1 MTRFRRI
8 RPEQQIVRDS
18 ELLKSVEKCDV
29 AVAGCGL
36 GGLTAAAAF
45 GTAGFRVCCFDVRP
59 AGARAEAV
67 QDDGRTTAVFDQA
80 QILLGSVG
88 AWDALE
94 PVSAPL
100 RTMRIV
106 SAADSDGGRI
116 VEREFHAEDW
126 SKSAFGWCVPNARL
140 VSALWEKIEELPNVE
155 IRLGAGFGSAIARST
170 SALVELTDGTRL
182 SAKLL
187 IAADGRNSKVRDGAG
202 IRVRRHGFA
211 QKALA
216 FNVVHE
222 VPHGDAST
230 EIHSSGG
237 PFTLVPLP
245 DAGGRP
251 ASAVVWMA
259 RGEECRALAGM
270 PESEFEAAAYERS
283 FGYCGKLEL
292 ASERKL
298 WPMQSQLAERLAAE
312 RTALIAEAAHVV
324 PPVGAQGY
332 NMAAGDVGALMAA
345 IGGGREK
352 VGSAGHLERYQRL
365 RRSDIALRVAAIS
378 ALNEISIGASA
389 AVRRMR
395 SAALD
400 AVHKI
405 RPAGRVLVSAALGP
419 VYLGKGEASPL
430 LPAAASGGA
439 DPTGG

>member
-1 MTRFRRI
+1 M
-8 RPEQQIVRDS
+8 PQ
-18 ELLKSVEKCDV
+18 SVERYDV

-45 GTAGFRVCCFDVRP
+45 GAAGFRVCCFDVMP
-59 AGARAEAV
+59 AGARADARK
-67 QDDGRTTAVFDQA
+67 DDGRTTAVFDQA
-80 QILLGSVG
+80 RFLLAGVG
-88 AWDALE
+88 AWDVLE
-94 PVSAPL
+94 PVSTPL

-106 SAADSDGGRI
+106 SAADSDGGRL

-126 SKSAFGWCVPNARL
+126 SESAFGWCVPNARL
-140 VSALWEKIEELPNVE
+140 VSALWERLEAFPNVE

-170 SALVELTDGTRL
+170 SVLVELTDGARL

-202 IRVRRHGFA
+202 IRVRRHGFG

-222 VPHGDAST
+222 IPHGDAST
-230 EIHSSGG
+230 EIHASGG

-245 DAGGRP
+245 DSGGRH

-259 RGEECRALAGM
+259 RGGECDALADM

-283 FGYCGKLEL
+283 FGYCGKLKL

-312 RTALIAEAAHVV
+312 RVALIAEAAHVV
-324 PPVGAQGY
+324 PPIGAQGY
-332 NMAAGDVGALMAA
+332 NMAAGDVGALIASVGGGGDE
-345 IGGGREK
+345 IGG
-352 VGSAGHLERYQRL
+352 AGHLECYQRIRKGDL
-365 RRSDIALRVAAIS
+365 ALRVAAIS
-378 ALNEISIGASA
+378 ALNAISIGANGTA
-389 AVRRMR
+389 RRMR

-400 AVHKI
+400 AVHKF

-419 VYLGKGEASPL
+419 VYLGKGKASPL

-439 DPTGG
+439 DPTGGGIAD